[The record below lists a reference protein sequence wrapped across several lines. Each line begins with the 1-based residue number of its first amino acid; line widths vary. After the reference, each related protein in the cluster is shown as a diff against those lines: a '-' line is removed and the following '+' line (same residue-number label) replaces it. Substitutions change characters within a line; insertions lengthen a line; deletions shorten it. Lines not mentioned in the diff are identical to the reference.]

1 MNDVELICFD
11 MAGTTVID
19 NGLVLEAFRRTIDD
33 LGVVGDE
40 ATTAEDYVIETM
52 GQSKIEVFTALF
64 NDHAA
69 LANAAF
75 ERNFVDA
82 AQVLGV
88 SEIPGARS
96 TVERLRDV
104 GIKVALTTGF
114 SPHTREALIDELGW
128 SDLFELRVSP
138 ADAGRGR
145 PAPDMLWWCAL
156 KTQITAMN
164 ALMVVGDTSSD
175 MQAGLRAG
183 AGYCVGVLSGN
194 DDEPRLVEAGADD
207 VIDSVVDLLGFDLLT
222 QPRASVVRKDSV

>member
-33 LGVVGDE
+33 LEVTGEERTLAE
-40 ATTAEDYVIETM
+40 AYVIETM

-64 NDHAA
+64 AQRA
-69 LANAAF
+69 TVANEAF

-82 AQVLGV
+82 AQELGV

-96 TVERLRDV
+96 TVETLRSI
-104 GIKVALTTGF
+104 GLKVALTTGF
-114 SPHTREALIDELGW
+114 SPSTREALIEELGW
-128 SDLFELRVSP
+128 GDLFELRVSP

-145 PAPDMLWWCAL
+145 PAPDMLLWCAL
-156 KTQITAMN
+156 QSQVTAMN
-164 ALMVVGDTSSD
+164 ALMAVGDTSSD

-194 DDEPRLVEAGADD
+194 DDAPRLLEAGADD
-207 VIDSVVDLLGFDLLT
+207 VIESVVDLLGFDLLT
-222 QPRASVVRKDSV
+222 EPRA

>member
-33 LGVVGDE
+33 LDVTGDE
-40 ATTAEDYVIETM
+40 ATLAEAYVIETM

-64 NDHAA
+64 AERA
-69 LANAAF
+69 TVANEAF

-82 AQVLGV
+82 AQELGV

-96 TVERLRDV
+96 TVETLRAI

-114 SPHTREALIDELGW
+114 SSGTREALIEELGW
-128 SDLFELRVSP
+128 GDLFELRVSP

-145 PAPDMLWWCAL
+145 PAPDMLLWCAL
-156 KTQITAMN
+156 RLQVTAMN
-164 ALMVVGDTSSD
+164 ALMVVGDTASD

-194 DDEPRLVEAGADD
+194 DDAPRLLEAGADD

-222 QPRASVVRKDSV
+222 EPRA

>member
-33 LGVVGDE
+33 LHVTGEE
-40 ATTAEDYVIETM
+40 ATLAEAYVVETM
-52 GQSKIEVFTALF
+52 GQSKIDVFTALF
-64 NDHAA
+64 AERA
-69 LANAAF
+69 TVANEAF

-82 AQVLGV
+82 AQELGV

-96 TVERLRDV
+96 TVETLRGV
-104 GIKVALTTGF
+104 GLKVALTTGF
-114 SPHTREALIDELGW
+114 SSSTREALVEELGW
-128 SDLFELRVSP
+128 GDLFELRVSP

-145 PAPDMLWWCAL
+145 PAPDMLLWCAL
-156 KTQITAMN
+156 KSQVTAMN
-164 ALMVVGDTSSD
+164 TLMVVGDTSSD

-194 DDEPRLVEAGADD
+194 DDAPRLLEAGADD

-222 QPRASVVRKDSV
+222 EPRV

>member
-1 MNDVELICFD
+1 VNDVELICFD
-11 MAGTTVID
+11 MAGTTLID

-33 LGVVGDE
+33 LEVTGEDATLAE
-40 ATTAEDYVIETM
+40 AYVIETM

-64 NDHAA
+64 AERA
-69 LANAAF
+69 SVANEAF

-82 AQVLGV
+82 AQELGV

-96 TVERLRDV
+96 TVETLRSI
-104 GIKVALTTGF
+104 GLQVALTTGF
-114 SPHTREALIDELGW
+114 SPSTREALIEELGW
-128 SDLFELRVSP
+128 GDLFELRVSP

-145 PAPDMLWWCAL
+145 PAPDMLLWCAL
-156 KTQITAMN
+156 KSQITAMN

-194 DDEPRLVEAGADD
+194 DDAPRLLEAGADD

-222 QPRASVVRKDSV
+222 EPRV

>member
-33 LGVVGDE
+33 LEVTGEE
-40 ATTAEDYVIETM
+40 AALAEAYVIETM
-52 GQSKIEVFTALF
+52 GQSKIEVFAALF
-64 NDHAA
+64 GERAPM
-69 LANAAF
+69 ANESF

-82 AQVLGV
+82 AQELGV

-96 TVERLRDV
+96 TVETLRSI
-104 GIKVALTTGF
+104 GLKVALTTGF
-114 SPHTREALIDELGW
+114 SPSTRESLIRELGW
-128 SDLFELRVSP
+128 DDLFELRASP

-145 PAPDMLWWCAL
+145 PAPDMLLWCAL
-156 KTQITAMN
+156 KSQITAMN

-194 DDEPRLVEAGADD
+194 DDAPRLLEAGADD

-222 QPRASVVRKDSV
+222 EPRA